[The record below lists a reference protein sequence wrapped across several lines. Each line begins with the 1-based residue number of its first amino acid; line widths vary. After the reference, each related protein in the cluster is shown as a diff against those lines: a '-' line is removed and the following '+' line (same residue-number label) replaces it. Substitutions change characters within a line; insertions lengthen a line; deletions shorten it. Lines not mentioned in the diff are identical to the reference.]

1 MKKPIAL
8 LAVLVSIGLAGCVVN
23 SPPRRVAVVE
33 VGVRPPPPRVIVV
46 PAPRRGYVW
55 AAGFWRWDGHRHVWV
70 DGQWM
75 RARRGWTWAPAHW
88 EERRGRWHFEPGVW
102 IRVGSH

>member
-8 LAVLVSIGLAGCVVN
+8 LAVLISIGLAGCVVA

-33 VGVRPPPPRVIVV
+33 VDVRPPPPRVVVV
-46 PAPRRGYVW
+46 PAPRRGYAW

-88 EERRGRWHFEPGVW
+88 VERRGRWHFEPGVW
-102 IRVGSH
+102 IRVGR